1 MSLDQLIR
9 ESGAQAVLSNE
20 GICDIKNLTKVF
32 LRMAS
37 KRGCSDLVSEEY
49 CFKIATGIF
58 GNWEWQCKQIR
69 EGKQRGTLEKKVT
82 DSLWRP

>member
-9 ESGAQAVLSNE
+9 ESGAQAALSNE
-20 GICDIKNLTKVF
+20 GICDIKNLTKMF
-32 LRMAS
+32 IRMAS
-37 KRGCSDLVSEEY
+37 KRGCADKVSEDY
-49 CFKIATGIF
+49 CFKIATGIL
-58 GNWEWQCKQIR
+58 GNWEWQLKRIR